1 MAGLALLAGLAS
13 CEAEEGPPADT
24 DGQTSKT
31 CEGGEPLSA
40 VVRSILFV
48 RSEGGV
54 SEGFDLDGVSTASG
68 DLEGCGVP
76 DLVSPDGEEGID
88 NSFANLIPVLDL
100 TEASAAE
107 EVIAT
112 AIQSGD
118 VLLMVRVTGIDDPV
132 DDDCVT
138 VEVLQG
144 EGVPIIRADNLL
156 AEGQTFG
163 INPDGVRTAIQGTI
177 RDGVLEARGADI
189 TLPLNILNAVF
200 EVSIVDAAIR
210 LTLFDDGAMD
220 GVLGGGVDVE
230 ALLASLNAQ
239 GVNDQVV
246 QLVGPVLET
255 AKDLAPDDEGNCTR
269 MSTNIAVEGVEAFVL
284 E

>member
-1 MAGLALLAGLAS
+1 LCLNALGLGL
-13 CEAEEGPPADT
+13 CIDE
-24 DGQTSKT
+24 
-31 CEGGEPLSA
+31 
-40 VVRSILFV
+40 
-48 RSEGGV
+48 V
-54 SEGFDLDGVSTASG
+54 SEGFDLDDTVTAQG
-68 DLEGCGVP
+68 DLAGCGVA
-76 DLVSPDGEEGID
+76 DLTSPEGDPGID
-88 NSFANLIPVLDL
+88 NSFANLLPVLDL

-118 VLLMVRVTGIDDPV
+118 VLLMVRLTGVDDPV

-138 VEVLQG
+138 VEILQG
-144 EGVPIIRADNLL
+144 EGVPIIRADDLL

-163 INPDGVRTAIQGTI
+163 INPDGVRTSIQGTLT
-177 RDGVLEARGADI
+177 DGVLEARGADI

-200 EVSIVDAAIR
+200 EVSIVDAAVR
-210 LTLFDDGAMD
+210 LTLGPGGTMD
-220 GVLGGGVDVE
+220 GILGGGVDVG
-230 ALLASLNAQ
+230 ALLTSLNEQ

-255 AKDLAPDDEGNCTR
+255 AKDLAPDADGNCTR
-269 MSTNIAVEGVEAFVL
+269 MSTNIAVDGIEAFVL